1 MSESPKPLAHQ
12 DAERKDDDVLARE
25 ARTFLLAS
33 PTVQLVAE
41 LLTKLREADLAWWS
55 PQALREA
62 WPATERM
69 RWLDERPDIRQR
81 ITTALTG
88 LAPKAARKKPS
99 DFQAALIDSVVDDGD
114 TSVRAF
120 EEAFSPVEMA
130 VYGPVASFWRAFRD
144 RFPWD
149 DRRPAHREL
158 VAWLMGAL
166 LNDKSF
172 IDDMG
177 RAPVMNAW
185 DLRTGIDNRAWH
197 AHMPIEVRAAI
208 DDARLKREKVDPG
221 EPFHAADDLSIAL
234 PETIATH
241 VPLRDLRG
249 VLDVAER
256 AMALAVEAPAPT
268 ADAATGAAS
277 NASSS
282 SSAASN
288 GGAGAAPGA
297 ASNGGSGAAPG
308 AGASGSASPSGLTGG
323 GVSGSASPGG
333 LTSGGA
339 NASSGSSPSASAS
352 ASGSASPSGGASA
365 PGNASSSGSGAT
377 AGNASSS
384 GSSATV
390 GNGPSSGASGSS
402 SGLFGVPA
410 PASSPRAGA
419 ELPSASP
426 TSPVSFSTA
435 GARPGSS
442 PKLSSDSQPPSGG
455 KAEKGAGRAGRR
467 EPTTSPP
474 QEEDADAPATARGES
489 LRELAAAAVDHLVGA
504 QGLPTLFDDVEDL
517 QSFVEIDPAEEIEQ
531 TNPKLG
537 APLNGN
543 GPSRR

>member
-62 WPATERM
+62 WPAAERM
-69 RWLDERPDIRQR
+69 RWLDERPDLRQR

-130 VYGPVASFWRAFRD
+130 VYGPVTSFWRAFRD

-241 VPLRDLRG
+241 VPLRDLGG

-256 AMALAVEAPAPT
+256 AMALAVEVAAPP
-268 ADAATGAAS
+268 ADAAAAAS
-277 NASSS
+277 TASTVATTPGGA
-282 SSAASN
+282 SAAS
-288 GGAGAAPGA
+288 
-297 ASNGGSGAAPG
+297 SNGGLDASPSPAASGAAN
-308 AGASGSASPSGLTGG
+308 
-323 GVSGSASPGG
+323 ASPGSSPG
-333 LTSGGA
+333 ATASASG
-339 NASSGSSPSASAS
+339 NASSG
-352 ASGSASPSGGASA
+352 
-365 PGNASSSGSGAT
+365 
-377 AGNASSS
+377 
-384 GSSATV
+384 GSSATA
-390 GNGPSSGASGSS
+390 GNGPSSGGSGSS
-402 SGLFGVPA
+402 SGRFGFGVPA

-426 TSPVSFSTA
+426 TSPVSFGAA
-435 GARPGSS
+435 GARAESS
-442 PKLSSDSQPPSGG
+442 LKLSPDSQPPSGG

-467 EPTTSPP
+467 GPSTSPP
-474 QEEDADAPATARGES
+474 QGEEADAPATARGES

-531 TNPKLG
+531 TNPKIV
-537 APLNGN
+537 APRNGNGNGN
-543 GPSRR
+543 GPTRR